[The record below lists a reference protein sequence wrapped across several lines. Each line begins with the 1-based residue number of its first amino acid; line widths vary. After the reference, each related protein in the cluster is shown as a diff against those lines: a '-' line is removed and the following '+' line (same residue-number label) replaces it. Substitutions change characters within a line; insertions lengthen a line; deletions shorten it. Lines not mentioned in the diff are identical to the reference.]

1 MFANPANTY
10 LTFRISDGLA
20 PQDLTI
26 ALSDV
31 SGRVVFQD
39 KLNTAPGEYLLDTRS
54 FKDGIYLFQLNDA
67 YGILEG
73 GKVVIRH

>member
-20 PQDLTI
+20 SKDLTI

-39 KLNTAPGEYLLDTRS
+39 KLYAVPGDYLLDTRD
-54 FKDGIYLFQLNDA
+54 FKDGIYLYQLNDSN
-67 YGILEG
+67 GILEG